1 VKLTTTLGIL
11 AVLGGLLLVPA
22 SAIHAQDVEQSN
34 PWIAKAQEDAAQPDS
49 KKQIPVLSSYYAGD
63 IEFID
68 EPVPANVSIDQV
80 KGKLSG
86 SWNLNLVDQGSF
98 TGNVTS
104 HGKVTF
110 ELTYETGG
118 PHCKIKLTGVLSDG
132 IGTMSG
138 KAKMNNCGKAGK
150 HLGKGSFEMQ
160 NG

>member
-1 VKLTTTLGIL
+1 MKLTTALGIL
-11 AVLGGLLLVPA
+11 GSLAGLLLAPA
-22 SAIHAQDVEQSN
+22 SAIHAQDVDQSN
-34 PWIAKAQEDAAQPDS
+34 PWIAKAQEDAAEPDS
-49 KKQIPVLSSYYAGD
+49 KKQIPVLSLYYAGD

-68 EPVPANVSIDQV
+68 EPVAANVSIDQV

-86 SWNLNLVDQGSF
+86 TWNLNLEDQGSF
-98 TGNVTS
+98 TGTVTS

-150 HLGKGSFEMQ
+150 HLGLSSFEMQ

>member
-1 VKLTTTLGIL
+1 MKLTTTLGIL

-49 KKQIPVLSSYYAGD
+49 KKEIPVLSSYYAGD

-68 EPVPANVSIDQV
+68 ELMPANVTIDQV

-86 SWNLNLVDQGSF
+86 TWQLDLLDEGSF
-98 TGNVTS
+98 KGTVTS

-110 ELTYETGG
+110 ELTYEVGG

-150 HLGKGSFEMQ
+150 HLGTGSFELQ